1 MNKRKKLI
9 EWRKEKK
16 MTLQQVANLIGVSKP
31 YYWQIENGERGLSY
45 DMAIKIS
52 SVFSSKPDDIFL
64 DDELTN
70 CEQKEQY
77 KEVT

>member
-1 MNKRKKLI
+1 
-9 EWRKEKK
+9 

>member
-1 MNKRKKLI
+1 LNKRKKLI